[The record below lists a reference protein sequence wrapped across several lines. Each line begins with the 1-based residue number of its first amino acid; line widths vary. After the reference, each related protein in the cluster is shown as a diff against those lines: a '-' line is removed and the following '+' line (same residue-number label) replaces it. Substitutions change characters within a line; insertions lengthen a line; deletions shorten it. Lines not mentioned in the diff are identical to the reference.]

1 MLVRFLRRHL
11 LAGILVIAPIG
22 VTTYVIVLGWEF
34 ARRGTIALQK
44 LLGIN
49 VPGWIEAFLPALGV
63 VAALLA
69 IALAGALA
77 QILIGRWVLSK
88 FERLVA
94 YVPVVRDVYN
104 AVKRLATTVLT
115 AQATQFSK
123 SALIEYPRPGV
134 WALVFVVQ
142 RVNGAL
148 PNVAEGLTA
157 VLLPTSPVPMSGLV
171 LFVPSKDLVPL
182 DIGLDEAIRI
192 VVSGGFLLPD
202 RSADKRP
209 TGNPVTPLP
218 ER

>member
-1 MLVRFLRRHL
+1 MLVRFLRRNL
-11 LAGILVIAPIG
+11 IAGILVIAPIG
-22 VTTYVIVLGWEF
+22 VTAYLIVLGWEY
-34 ARRGTIALQK
+34 ARRATVALQQ

-63 VAALLA
+63 FAALLA

-77 QILIGRWVLSK
+77 QALLGRWVLSM

-115 AQATQFSK
+115 TQTTQFSK
-123 SALIEYPRPGV
+123 AALLEYPRPGV

-142 RVNGAL
+142 QVNGAL
-148 PNVAEGLTA
+148 PRVSEGLTA
-157 VLLPTSPVPMSGLV
+157 VLLPTSPIPMSGLV
-171 LFVPSKDLVPL
+171 LFVPAKDLVPL
-182 DIGLDEAIRI
+182 DIGLEEAIRI
-192 VVSGGFLLPD
+192 VVSAGFLLPD
-202 RSADKRP
+202 RSGAKNL
-209 TGNPVTPLP
+209 TGNSVTTLP